1 MQHYGSGLALH
12 HLCDW
17 AMILKQYGLLIA
29 EEMKSL
35 RFYQGI
41 KALTCLCNEYLGT
54 SVPVEG
60 GEGLAKEMMQ
70 EIFDPKYDA
79 VVPVK
84 SKVGIIL
91 YKTRRLLHTHNLKSH
106 VFDMSLSR
114 RVWDSMV
121 SHIRNP
127 KTIFGRNEK

>member
-41 KALTCLCNEYLGT
+41 KALTRLCNDYLGT
-54 SVPVEG
+54 NVPMEG
-60 GEGLAKEMMQ
+60 GDELANEMMQ
-70 EIFDPKYDA
+70 EILYPKYME

-91 YKTRRLLHTHNLKSH
+91 YKTGRLFHLRQLKCQIFDYSLKRRLWGSI
-106 VFDMSLSR
+106 VF
-114 RVWDSMV
+114 
-121 SHIRNP
+121 HIRNP
-127 KTIFGRNEK
+127 KTIFGRKEK